1 MKQELK
7 QEEGTGGPGNEVR
20 CCCCCRRRRCCCCCC
35 CCISLS
41 TLSFLL
47 FLFFLFPFLFPVF
60 IFYFVCFDALSYP
73 SFSSWAFCSVLSF
86 PSEFDF
92 SFPFFFLPFFCYV
105 ALCCIMLFFSLLFLL
120 FFSLFFSVF
129 LLFQFRR
136 DPPLWLALML
146 SLVNFKL
153 GSFRFNEFVY
163 RDWEGGGEEVMV
175 LFFFSSSSSSSFFFF
190 FVFLLFFVY
199 WVRLEIDMKVNR
211 FQFYTVFFFVQS
223 SGSTRENDSFFHRRL
238 GRFPVAD
245 TAEGP
250 RIIQISQL
258 DF

>member
-1 MKQELK
+1 MLLLLPAS
-7 QEEGTGGPGNEVR
+7 TLLLLLLLLHLSVHSFISPFLILSIS
-20 CCCCCRRRRCCCCCC
+20 
-35 CCISLS
+35 ISLS
-41 TLSFLL
+41 RFHFLFRMFRCSFLSF
-47 FLFFLFPFLFPVF
+47 
-60 IFYFVCFDALSYP
+60 
-73 SFSSWAFCSVLSF
+73 
-86 PSEFDF
+86 
-92 SFPFFFLPFFCYV
+92 FFFLGFLFRSFVSIRVWFFFSFFFFFFSSVTLHYV
-105 ALCCIMLFFSLLFLL
+105 ALCCFFLFYFFFFFLCFSLSF
-120 FFSLFFSVF
+120 
-129 LLFQFRR
+129 FQFRR

>member
-1 MKQELK
+1 MRLDAAAVA
-7 QEEGTGGPGNEVR
+7 GVDAAAAAAASLCPLFHFSFSYSFYFHFSFPFSFF
-20 CCCCCRRRRCCCCCC
+20 
-35 CCISLS
+35 ISYVSML
-41 TLSFLL
+41 FLILLFLLGLFVPFFRFHPSLIFL
-47 FLFFLFPFLFPVF
+47 FLFFFL
-60 IFYFVCFDALSYP
+60 L
-73 SFSSWAFCSVLSF
+73 
-86 PSEFDF
+86 
-92 SFPFFFLPFFCYV
+92 FFCYV